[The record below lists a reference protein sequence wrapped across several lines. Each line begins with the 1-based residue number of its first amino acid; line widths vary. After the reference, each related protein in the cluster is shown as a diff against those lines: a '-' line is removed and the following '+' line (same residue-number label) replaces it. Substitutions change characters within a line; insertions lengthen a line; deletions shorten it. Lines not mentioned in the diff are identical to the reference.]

1 MSLSFLF
8 QRNFLTIPFWKQAHQ
23 QRNVSVA
30 LLWGQRQWRRY
41 SWGRNTS
48 ALLYFLSQAHQSPC
62 TPTPVLAPAAPLA
75 APPHLSWPRLKY
87 AQSFLMKWSDLKPI
101 GHTVKS
107 IINIS
112 FRYICVLSS
121 LCQHSD
127 GEMHQPQPK
136 LPYTPVQD
144 KPGFLQK
151 ETANQDGRY
160 IQSLT
165 EDYVLVPAQFPSK
178 TSEHQEHIGFIR
190 MF

>member
-1 MSLSFLF
+1 
-8 QRNFLTIPFWKQAHQ
+8 
-23 QRNVSVA
+23 
-30 LLWGQRQWRRY
+30 
-41 SWGRNTS
+41 
-48 ALLYFLSQAHQSPC
+48 
-62 TPTPVLAPAAPLA
+62 
-75 APPHLSWPRLKY
+75 
-87 AQSFLMKWSDLKPI
+87 MKWSDLKPI

-112 FRYICVLSS
+112 FRHICVLSS

-178 TSEHQEHIGFIR
+178 TSEHQEHIRFIR